1 MFPLNVNVQICA
13 IYIYIYISLTVVTM
27 YGIKTNIVI
36 HYHNAPLQYRN
47 EYI

>member
-13 IYIYIYISLTVVTM
+13 ISLTMVTM

-36 HYHNAPLQYRN
+36 DYRN
-47 EYI
+47 ETLQCHNGYI

>member
-13 IYIYIYISLTVVTM
+13 ISLTIVTM
-27 YGIKTNIVI
+27 YGIKTNVVI
-36 HYHNAPLQYRN
+36 NYRNAPLRYSN